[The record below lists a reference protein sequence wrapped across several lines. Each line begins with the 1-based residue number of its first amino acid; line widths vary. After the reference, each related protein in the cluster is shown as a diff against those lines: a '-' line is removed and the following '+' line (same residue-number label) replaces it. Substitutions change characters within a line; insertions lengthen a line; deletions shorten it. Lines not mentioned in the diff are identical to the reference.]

1 MSDPGLQPFSF
12 RQQISK
18 AELVEMT
25 DSALKIGKIVIL
37 KVQASTGAAGG
48 SAG

>member
-1 MSDPGLQPFSF
+1 MGCSL
-12 RQQISK
+12 
-18 AELVEMT
+18 LVLGKKFQKL
-25 DSALKIGKIVIL
+25 SSWGKIVIL

>member
-1 MSDPGLQPFSF
+1 MGCSLLVLGKE
-12 RQQISK
+12 ISK
-18 AELVEMT
+18 AELVGMT
-25 DSALKIGKIVIL
+25 ASALKIGKTVIL